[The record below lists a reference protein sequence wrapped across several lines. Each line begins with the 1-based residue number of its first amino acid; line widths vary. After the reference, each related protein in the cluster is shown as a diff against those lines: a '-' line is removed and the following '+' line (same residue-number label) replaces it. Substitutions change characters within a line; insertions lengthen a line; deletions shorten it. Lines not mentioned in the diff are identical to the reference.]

1 MTVPRTEVQRHALSA
16 GFEVLE
22 CAQMRLGE
30 ILDMY
35 VVADR
40 RAVRGRVI
48 GTVDLDVGPPCESG
62 LKHQRNEVS
71 FGLVAFPDFAVGV
84 GTCGIEITERH
95 PAQAIGLAIPMQS
108 PLDRELGF

>member
-1 MTVPRTEVQRHALSA
+1 MTVARTEVQRHTLSA

-48 GTVDLDVGPPCESG
+48 GTVDLDVEPPCESG
-62 LKHQRNEVS
+62 LKHQRHDES
-71 FGLVAFPDFAVGV
+71 FTLVAFHDFDAGDH
-84 GTCGIEITERH
+84 TWRIEIPDRH
-95 PAQAIGLAIPMQS
+95 PRQAIDLA
-108 PLDRELGF
+108 L